1 MFMIDELVVVEGQSL
16 RAVMPSVLRALRPLA
31 QAQAAA
37 RKVSLKSLYWR
48 VGREHPVF
56 EAIPELL
63 PKSRQPYGWYIRVAD
78 VPAFLRHIAPALEVR
93 LARSPLT
100 GHTGELKISE
110 YRGGF
115 HMVFENSKFA
125 TVEPW
130 QSMDSEGGDANAAF
144 PPLVFLQLLFGR
156 RSLADL
162 RAAFPDCWSQDE
174 ATVLLNVLF
183 PSQSSCVMPV
193 G

>member
-1 MFMIDELVVVEGQSL
+1 
-16 RAVMPSVLRALRPLA
+16 MPSF
-31 QAQAAA
+31 
-37 RKVSLKSLYWR
+37 LK
-48 VGREHPVF
+48 
-56 EAIPELL
+56 
-63 PKSRQPYGWYIRVAD
+63 
-78 VPAFLRHIAPALEVR
+78 HIAPALEAR

-100 GHTGELKISE
+100 GHTGELKITE
-110 YRGGF
+110 YRRGF
-115 HMVFENSKFA
+115 RMVFEDGNLTA
-125 TVEPW
+125 VEPW

-162 RAAFPDCWSQDE
+162 RAAFPDCWAQDE